1 MRSLHLLACLLVAAA
16 VHPIWSA
23 AALAQRPVVIG
34 YQKVY
39 APWLASVGD
48 ANIEK
53 VTGRKIVWMP
63 FEAAPAISL
72 ALDAGLVQIGLM
84 NSAAVAAAASRDV
97 EMQVV
102 WVMSGSSTAAALVAR
117 ASADIDVT
125 RPETLKGKKLAVPFF
140 SAAHAHAI
148 AHLKSLNVEFGPVQ
162 LINMGH
168 PQLLAALQAGLID
181 GAFVPGWSARRFGTV
196 DGLTVAR
203 FSGETAG
210 TPVFYTAVAD
220 RTFVGLQQD
229 FLTKLTRHLAE
240 SSEIFQKQKGELTA
254 QSAEVIA
261 VAQKLAGSPEDALDA
276 LSDYTYPERAEQRT
290 QRWLGGGRES
300 GVAMMLRSTSELFR
314 ASGRLSDVHDD
325 YSPFVTEEFAEA
337 VAVAAST
344 APLAKT
350 GP

>member
-1 MRSLHLLACLLVAAA
+1 MRSLQLFACLLVAIA
-16 VHPIWSA
+16 VHAICSLE
-23 AALAQRPVVIG
+23 ALAQRPVVIG

-48 ANIEK
+48 ANIERI
-53 VTGRKIVWMP
+53 TGRKIVWMP
-63 FEAAPAISL
+63 FDAAPAISL
-72 ALDAGLVQIGLM
+72 ALDAGLVQVGLM

-102 WVMSGSSTAAALVAR
+102 WVMSGSSTASALVVR
-117 ASADIDVT
+117 ATSGIDVT

-140 SAAHAHAI
+140 SATHAHAI

-162 LINMGH
+162 LINMADM
-168 PQLLAALQAGLID
+168 QLLALLQAGLID
-181 GAFVPGWSARRFGTV
+181 GAFVPGWSARRLGRV

-229 FLTKLTRHLAE
+229 FLTKLTKHLADA
-240 SSEIFQKQKGELTA
+240 SETFQKQRGELTA

-261 VAQKLAGSPEDALDA
+261 VAQKLAGSPEDALEA

-290 QRWLGGGRES
+290 TRWLGGGRES
-300 GVAMMLRSTSELFR
+300 GVAIMLRSTSELLR
-314 ASGRLSDVHDD
+314 ASGRIHDVHDD

-337 VAVAAST
+337 VAVAVS
-344 APLAKT
+344 APLPKT